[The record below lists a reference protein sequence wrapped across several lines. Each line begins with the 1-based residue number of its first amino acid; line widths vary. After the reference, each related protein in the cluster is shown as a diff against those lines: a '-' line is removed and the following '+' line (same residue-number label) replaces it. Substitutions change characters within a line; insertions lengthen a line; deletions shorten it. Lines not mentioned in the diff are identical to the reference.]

1 MVAIYYTITTITT
14 VGYGDISAMNTGER
28 VLSAF
33 LMLVGVIAFSF
44 ATGSLSSIMSTYDSS
59 EALYRE
65 KLNILNDIDSKYE
78 ISQNLKEEIKKLIK
92 FESH

>member
-1 MVAIYYTITTITT
+1 

-28 VLSAF
+28 ILSAF

-65 KLNILNDIDSKYE
+65 KLNILNEIDTKYE
-78 ISQNLKEEIKKLIK
+78 ISGNLKEEIKKLIK
-92 FESH
+92 FESNQSKSDVKIF